1 MFSWFLYCYSG
12 FCNAFCVEFRN
23 VHPYLPPMPMS
34 PSASITRNLS
44 LTVFAFFDIPFP
56 PRGRLLGPDVG
67 GSATE
72 TGVAAPDGFALASS
86 KCPSPVNGVSNLVSD
101 LVQPPLTFMVHIVQA
116 HLTALSLQ
124 NPRTTLFAL
133 LTLRFVLGRFLRSF
147 LFFLLDESSL
157 VVICQPHGNV
167 FGAVVT
173 VSRIEVDSSTCS
185 TGDDHFLHLF
195 FLECPLSN
203 PFLNRSARDHT
214 VNCDLLCL
222 T

>member
-1 MFSWFLYCYSG
+1 
-12 FCNAFCVEFRN
+12 
-23 VHPYLPPMPMS
+23 MPMS

-86 KCPSPVNGVSNLVSD
+86 KCPSPVKNGVSSLSVIS
-101 LVQPPLTFMVHIVQA
+101 LQTPLTFVIHIVQA
-116 HLTALSLQ
+116 HLAALSLQ
-124 NPRTTLFAL
+124 YPHTTLFAL
-133 LTLRFVLGRFLRSF
+133 LTLRLVFGRFLRSF

-157 VVICQPHGNV
+157 IVVCQPHGDV
-167 FGAVVT
+167 LGAVVT
-173 VSRIEVDSSTCS
+173 VSRVEVDSSTCS
-185 TGDDHFLHLF
+185 TGDDHFLYLF
-195 FLECPLSN
+195 FLQCSLPD
-203 PFLNRSARDHT
+203 PFLNCSTRDHT

-222 T
+222 TQTVGSIHG